1 MLADKKKVVS
11 DADIEAL
18 VRGIQTQVP
27 EAFKLERFT
36 INSGSSIT
44 ATSTVRLSLREGGF
58 AEKVA
63 VGDGPIDA
71 SFNAIDKIVGRKLVL
86 EDFDLSSVTEGKD
99 ALGEARVKI
108 SHEGRHYNGHGLSTD
123 VIEASVRAYLTAINV
138 MVMETGG
145 GSDANR
151 ST

>member
-1 MLADKKKVVS
+1 
-11 DADIEAL
+11 
-18 VRGIQTQVP
+18 
-27 EAFKLERFT
+27 
-36 INSGSSIT
+36 
-44 ATSTVRLSLREGGF
+44 EGGF

-99 ALGEARVKI
+99 ALGEARVRV
-108 SHEGRHYNGHGLSTD
+108 SYEGQHYNGHGLSTD

-138 MVMETGG
+138 MFMETGG
-145 GSDANR
+145 GGDANR
-151 ST
+151 DS